1 MKTCMVQQIKNLLLK
16 MIAPER
22 DFRGFCNW
30 KNNEKRNSCSAAD
43 CIWSMFDNLGLPR
56 LLAAAM
62 FDVVILMAVMLAG
75 QAASLYA
82 LKKDELAE
90 EELGTC
96 FAMCEEEW
104 ESGNDVFDKTKEK
117 ISQSKV
123 RHTWMRYFLEAQAA
137 NAAFFVWPKIPHT
150 ERK

>member
-1 MKTCMVQQIKNLLLK
+1 
-16 MIAPER
+16 
-22 DFRGFCNW
+22 
-30 KNNEKRNSCSAAD
+30 
-43 CIWSMFDNLGLPR
+43 MFDNLGLPR

-75 QAASLYA
+75 QAASLHA

-90 EELGTC
+90 EELGAC

-137 NAAFFVWPKIPHT
+137 NAAFFVWLKIPHT